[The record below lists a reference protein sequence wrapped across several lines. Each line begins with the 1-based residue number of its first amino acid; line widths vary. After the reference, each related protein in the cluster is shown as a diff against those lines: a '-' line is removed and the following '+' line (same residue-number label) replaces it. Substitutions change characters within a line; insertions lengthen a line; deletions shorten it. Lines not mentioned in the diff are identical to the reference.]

1 MQRGPRAGKEA
12 CRSVGERFI
21 ILVKG
26 NITTEV
32 SELHLIAVYCSTE
45 ARELQCQRVVIVDGE
60 LDGGHG
66 WVDDPY
72 AGETRTTRTW
82 DGSERVSSAAEHV
95 VQTRLC

>member
-1 MQRGPRAGKEA
+1 MM
-12 CRSVGERFI
+12 
-21 ILVKG
+21 LVKG

-72 AGETRTTRTW
+72 AGVRRERLGLGTGVSASPPQRNTSYRL
-82 DGSERVSSAAEHV
+82 GSAGLATSSD
-95 VQTRLC
+95 